1 MNKFLRKQADFSI
14 AGGIAGGLKTAGE
27 KVMDL
32 LSKIGD
38 KAVDVGVD
46 YGKVSGKALL
56 IGAPATALA
65 LSYVLAKLNSPEAV
79 ADNAH
84 NYAINAVMD
93 SSLNVSKKDLA
104 NLLAMESLKNN
115 NKHHD
120 QYI

>member
-1 MNKFLRKQADFSI
+1 MNKFLRKQADFSVG
-14 AGGIAGGLKTAGE
+14 AGIASGLKSIGE
-27 KVMDL
+27 KAL
-32 LSKIGD
+32 GLISKIGD
-38 KAVDVGVD
+38 KAVEVGAD
-46 YGKVSGKALL
+46 YGKVSAKGLL

-104 NLLAMESLKNN
+104 NLLAMEALKNN

>member
-1 MNKFLRKQADFSI
+1 MNKFLRKQADFSVG
-14 AGGIAGGLKTAGE
+14 AGIASGLKSIGE
-27 KVMDL
+27 KAL
-32 LSKIGD
+32 GLISKIGD
-38 KAVDVGVD
+38 KAVDVGAN
-46 YGKVSGKALL
+46 YGKVSAKGLL

-79 ADNAH
+79 SENAH

-104 NLLAMESLKNN
+104 NLLAMEALKNN

>member
-1 MNKFLRKQADFSI
+1 MNKFLRKQADFSV
-14 AGGIAGGLKTAGE
+14 AGEIAGGLKTVGE
-27 KVMDL
+27 KTIDF
-32 LSKIGD
+32 LSRLGD
-38 KAVDVGVD
+38 KAVDLGID
-46 YGKVSGKALL
+46 YGKVGAKGIL

-79 ADNAH
+79 AENAH

-104 NLLAMESLKNN
+104 NLLAMEALKNN

>member
-1 MNKFLRKQADFSI
+1 MNKFLRKQADFSVL
-14 AGGIAGGLKTAGE
+14 GGIAGGLKNVGNKAL
-27 KVMDL
+27 DL
-32 LSKIGD
+32 LAKLGD

-46 YGKVSGKALL
+46 YAKVGGKGLL

-79 ADNAH
+79 AENAH

-104 NLLAMESLKNN
+104 NLLAMEAIKNN

>member
-1 MNKFLRKQADFSI
+1 MNKFLRKQADFSVL
-14 AGGIAGGLKTAGE
+14 GGIASGLKNVGNKAL
-27 KVMDL
+27 DL
-32 LSKIGD
+32 LAKLGD

-46 YGKVSGKALL
+46 YAKVGGKGLL

-79 ADNAH
+79 AENAH
-84 NYAINAVMD
+84 NYAINSVMD

-104 NLLAMESLKNN
+104 NLLAMEAIKNN